1 MMTDDSSVLRTSG
14 VAWRP
19 ALYAGAVLGGIA
31 WGLIALFTVGAAG
44 DQARHDAVDGQR
56 MFIAAGVWVALTA
69 VGVALM
75 LLGRYRLV
83 RSAGV
88 AVVIGPTGGWL
99 IFASLALQAQIF
111 GW

>member
-1 MMTDDSSVLRTSG
+1 MTDEFSVIRGSG
-14 VAWRP
+14 IAWRP

-56 MFIAAGVWVALTA
+56 MFIAAGVWIALTA

-75 LLGRYRLV
+75 FLGRYRLV
-83 RSAGV
+83 RSTGV
-88 AVVIGPTGGWL
+88 ALVIGPTGGWL

>member
-1 MMTDDSSVLRTSG
+1 MMTDESAVLRTSG

-75 LLGRYRLV
+75 LLGRHRLV
-83 RSAGV
+83 RSAG
-88 AVVIGPTGGWL
+88 AALVIGPSGGWL

>member
-1 MMTDDSSVLRTSG
+1 MMTDNSLVRSGDG

-19 ALYAGAVLGGIA
+19 ALYAGALLGGIA
-31 WGLIALFTVGAAG
+31 WGLIALFTVGAPG
-44 DQARHDAVDGQR
+44 DQAQHDSVDGQR
-56 MFIAAGVWVALTA
+56 MYIAAGVWAAVTVFGLALI
-69 VGVALM
+69 
-75 LLGRYRLV
+75 LLGRYRVL

-88 AVVIGPTGGWL
+88 AIVIGPTGGWL

>member
-1 MMTDDSSVLRTSG
+1 MTDDSSLLRGSG
-14 VAWRP
+14 FAWRP

-31 WGLIALFTVGAAG
+31 WGLIALLTVGASG
-44 DQARHDAVDGQR
+44 DQAHHDAVDGQR
-56 MFIAAGVWVALTA
+56 MFIAAGLWAA
-69 VGVALM
+69 VTLFGVALM

-83 RSAGV
+83 RSAG
-88 AVVIGPTGGWL
+88 AALVVGPTGGWL